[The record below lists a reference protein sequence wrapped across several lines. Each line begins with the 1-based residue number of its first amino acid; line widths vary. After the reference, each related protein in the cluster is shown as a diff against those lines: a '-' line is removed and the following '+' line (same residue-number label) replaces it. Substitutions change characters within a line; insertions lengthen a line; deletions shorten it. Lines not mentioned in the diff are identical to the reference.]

1 MKVLKKTLTNKS
13 SPIISMQTN
22 RYGDLANLDSLE
34 VLKNDSVIGVSD
46 LPN

>member
-1 MKVLKKTLTNKS
+1 MKVLKKTLKNES

-22 RYGDLANLDSLE
+22 NNGDSANLGSLE